1 MGVKDRISRELVEY
15 KRILRISR
23 KPNKEEYLKILKITS
38 LGIAII
44 GAIGFVIQLI
54 VSLF

>member
-1 MGVKDRISRELVEY
+1 MKIKERLSRELVEY
-15 KRILRISR
+15 RRILRISR

-44 GAIGFVIQLI
+44 GAIGFVIQI
-54 VSLF
+54 IASLF